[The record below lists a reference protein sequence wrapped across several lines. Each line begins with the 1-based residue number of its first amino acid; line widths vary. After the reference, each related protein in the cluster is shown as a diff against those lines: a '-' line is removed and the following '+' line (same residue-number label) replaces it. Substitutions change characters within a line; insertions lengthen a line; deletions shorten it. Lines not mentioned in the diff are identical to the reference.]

1 MEFNYIDRNGIAL
14 DDNGHEFRDENGQI
28 IIVPPSERGFYDIA
42 YNPDNLINYLVS
54 LHEDKG
60 DKFTL
65 FFECMAEDQDHAE
78 EQALNAYPNGEI
90 INCIEHE
97 ATT

>member
-1 MEFNYIDRNGIAL
+1 MNQFFEGLTEYR
-14 DDNGHEFRDENGQI
+14 
-28 IIVPPSERGFYDIA
+28 
-42 YNPDNLINYLVS
+42 VS

-65 FFECMAEDQDHAE
+65 FFECWAEDNDHAE

-90 INCIEHE
+90 INTTQNE
-97 ATT
+97 AKNENLHD

>member
-1 MEFNYIDRNGIAL
+1 MTL
-14 DDNGHEFRDENGQI
+14 
-28 IIVPPSERGFYDIA
+28 SEYR
-42 YNPDNLINYLVS
+42 VS

-65 FFECMAEDQDHAE
+65 FFDCWAEDTDHAE

-90 INCIEHE
+90 INSIIKRELCY
-97 ATT
+97 

>member
-1 MEFNYIDRNGIAL
+1 MI
-14 DDNGHEFRDENGQI
+14 
-28 IIVPPSERGFYDIA
+28 
-42 YNPDNLINYLVS
+42 INYQGLEPFLVT

-65 FFECMAEDQDHAE
+65 LFDCWAEDADHAE

-90 INCIEHE
+90 INAIQKGLI
-97 ATT
+97 

>member
-1 MEFNYIDRNGIAL
+1 MNFT
-14 DDNGHEFRDENGQI
+14 
-28 IIVPPSERGFYDIA
+28 
-42 YNPDNLINYLVS
+42 DNLISYLVT

-65 FFECMAEDQDHAE
+65 FFECWAEDEDHAE

-90 INCIEHE
+90 INCTEYE
-97 ATT
+97 AN

>member
-1 MEFNYIDRNGIAL
+1 MIIDYQGL
-14 DDNGHEFRDENGQI
+14 KPF
-28 IIVPPSERGFYDIA
+28 
-42 YNPDNLINYLVS
+42 LVT

-65 FFECMAEDQDHAE
+65 FFECWADDADHAE

-90 INCIEHE
+90 INAIKGF
-97 ATT
+97 